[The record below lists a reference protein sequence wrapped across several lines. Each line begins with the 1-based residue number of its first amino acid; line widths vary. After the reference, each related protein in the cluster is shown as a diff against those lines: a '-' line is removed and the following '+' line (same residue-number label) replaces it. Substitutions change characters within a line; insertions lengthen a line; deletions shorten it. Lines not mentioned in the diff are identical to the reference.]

1 MLPPMPLLRSLVFLA
16 GRAATKMPP
25 LRGFRLTRQR
35 LGLRRCSAAF
45 SPATN
50 GMSKAIQDAIKAMEA
65 AFQESQLT
73 DHVYGVRAGSPPIAP
88 WPNQPCRLVFLDF
101 DGVLNSIQST
111 EHLGTRY
118 RFAPASVSALN
129 ELLRQS
135 QAQVVITS
143 TWRESWTLR
152 ENAEFLERDGVVS
165 GRVVG
170 KTPALG
176 QERGL
181 EIDAWLRSA
190 PYPVMSFVILD
201 DRDDMAMHRNRLVQ
215 VNPQVGLSSEQAE
228 RAIELLAMPWRKS
241 A

>member
-1 MLPPMPLLRSLVFLA
+1 
-16 GRAATKMPP
+16 
-25 LRGFRLTRQR
+25 
-35 LGLRRCSAAF
+35 
-45 SPATN
+45 
-50 GMSKAIQDAIKAMEA
+50 MSQAIKDAIKAMEA
-65 AFQESQLT
+65 AFQESQRT
-73 DHVYGVRAGSPPIAP
+73 DHIYGVRDGSAPIAP
-88 WPNQPCRLVFLDF
+88 WPTEPCRLVFLDF
-101 DGVLNSIQST
+101 DGVLNSVQST
-111 EHLGTRY
+111 EQLGTRY

-129 ELLRQS
+129 ELLRKA
-135 QAQVVITS
+135 QAHVVITS

-176 QERGL
+176 QERGV

-228 RAIELLAMPWRKS
+228 RAIELLAVPWRKS